1 MERVEHDLHQR
12 RLGRNLAVAG
22 CLVGFMALVVW
33 LSLVKI
39 RENTVI
45 EGFDHVVRP
54 ALIES
59 SDQ

>member
-1 MERVEHDLHQR
+1 MERVVHEIHKR

-22 CLVGFMALVVW
+22 CLIGFMALVVW

-39 RENTVI
+39 RNNTVI

-54 ALIES
+54 ALIE
-59 SDQ
+59 DAE